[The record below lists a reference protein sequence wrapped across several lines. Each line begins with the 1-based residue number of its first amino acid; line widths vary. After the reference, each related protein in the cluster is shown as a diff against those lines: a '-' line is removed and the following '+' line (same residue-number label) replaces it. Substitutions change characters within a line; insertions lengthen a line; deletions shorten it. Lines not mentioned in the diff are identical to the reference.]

1 VNGQLLLEVRDLR
14 KTFPASRGRLFG
26 PRREAT
32 VAVDGVSFQLG
43 AGETL
48 GIVGESGSGKTTTA
62 QLVLRLIRPT
72 SGSVR
77 FMGTELTALKGEA
90 LRALRREFQIV
101 FQNPYASLDPR
112 MRVADI
118 VQEPLEA
125 HGIGTRQTRRRA
137 AAELLDRVGI
147 DPALAHRR
155 PRDFSGGQRQR
166 IAIARALALRPKL
179 IVCDEPVSALD
190 VSIQAQI
197 LNLLRDLQGEMGVAY
212 LFISHDIGVVRV
224 MSDRIAVMREGK
236 VVETGPAD
244 TVHGSPREEYTRS
257 LLAAVP
263 VADPALMAER
273 RAIRAAA
280 RRPTSG
286 GVDPRLRA

>member
-1 VNGQLLLEVRDLR
+1 VNGQLLLEVADLR
-14 KTFPASRGRLFG
+14 KTFAGSRAGLLG

-32 VAVDGVSFQLG
+32 VAVAGVSFALG

-62 QLVLRLIRPT
+62 HLILQLVRPT

-77 FMGTELTALKGEA
+77 FMGRELTELGGEA
-90 LRALRREFQIV
+90 LRAVRRELQMV

-125 HGIGTRQTRRRA
+125 HSIGTRESRRRTV
-137 AAELLDRVGI
+137 AELLDRVGI
-147 DPALAHRR
+147 DPAHGHRR
-155 PRDFSGGQRQR
+155 PREFSGGQRQR
-166 IAIARALALRPKL
+166 IAIARALGLRPKL

-197 LNLLRDLQGEMGVAY
+197 LNLLRDLQDEMGVAY
-212 LFISHDIGVVRV
+212 LFISHDIGVIRV

-236 VVETGPAD
+236 VIETGPAD
-244 TVHGSPREEYTRS
+244 TVYGSPRDSYTRS

-273 RAIRAAA
+273 RAVRAAA
-280 RRPTSG
+280 R
-286 GVDPRLRA
+286 

>member
-1 VNGQLLLEVRDLR
+1 MNGQLLLEVDGLH
-14 KTFPASRGRLFG
+14 KTFPMSRGRLFG

-32 VAVDGVSFQLG
+32 VAVDGVSFDLG

-62 QLVLRLIRPT
+62 QLILQLIRPT

-77 FMGTELTALKGEA
+77 FMGIELTQISGEA
-90 LRALRREFQIV
+90 LRAVRRELQMV

-118 VQEPLEA
+118 VEEPLEA
-125 HGIGTRQTRRRA
+125 HAIGTGESRRRTV
-137 AAELLDRVGI
+137 AEVLDRVGI

-155 PRDFSGGQRQR
+155 PREFSGGQRQR
-166 IAIARALALRPKL
+166 IAIARALTLQPKL
-179 IVCDEPVSALD
+179 MICDEPVSALD

-197 LNLLRDLQGEMGVAY
+197 LNLLRDLQDEMGVAY

-236 VVETGPAD
+236 IVETGAAD
-244 TVHGSPREEYTRS
+244 AVYGTPRHEYTRS

-273 RAIRAAA
+273 RALRAAV
-280 RRPTSG
+280 R
-286 GVDPRLRA
+286 

>member
-1 VNGQLLLEVRDLR
+1 VRELLEIVGLPGDA
-14 KTFPASRGRLFG
+14 ASRY
-26 PRREAT
+26 PHE
-32 VAVDGVSFQLG
+32 
-43 AGETL
+43 
-48 GIVGESGSGKTTTA
+48 
-62 QLVLRLIRPT
+62 
-72 SGSVR
+72 
-77 FMGTELTALKGEA
+77 
-90 LRALRREFQIV
+90 
-101 FQNPYASLDPR
+101 
-112 MRVADI
+112 
-118 VQEPLEA
+118 
-125 HGIGTRQTRRRA
+125 
-137 AAELLDRVGI
+137 
-147 DPALAHRR
+147 
-155 PRDFSGGQRQR
+155 FSGGQRQR
-166 IAIARALALRPKL
+166 IGLARSLALNPDF

>member
-1 VNGQLLLEVRDLR
+1 VNGQLLLEVDGLH
-14 KTFPASRGRLFG
+14 KTFPMSRGRLFG

-32 VAVDGVSFQLG
+32 VAVDGVSFDLG

-62 QLVLRLIRPT
+62 QLILQLIRPT

-77 FMGTELTALKGEA
+77 FMGIELTQISGEA
-90 LRALRREFQIV
+90 LRAVRRELQMV

-118 VQEPLEA
+118 VEEPLEA
-125 HGIGTRQTRRRA
+125 HAIGTGESRRRTV
-137 AAELLDRVGI
+137 AEVLDRVGI

-155 PRDFSGGQRQR
+155 PREFSGGQRQR
-166 IAIARALALRPKL
+166 IAIARALTLQPKL
-179 IVCDEPVSALD
+179 MICDEPVSALD

-197 LNLLRDLQGEMGVAY
+197 LNLLRDLQDEMGVAY

-236 VVETGPAD
+236 IVETGAAD
-244 TVHGSPREEYTRS
+244 AVYGTPRHEYTRS

-273 RAIRAAA
+273 RALRAAV
-280 RRPTSG
+280 R
-286 GVDPRLRA
+286 